1 MNLKKSYVEK
11 YGYERVISD
20 RNSPL
25 AYLEL
30 DFLKLADGQSYTI
43 DEKGKEF
50 ALMII
55 YGKCDVEGKDFKFE
69 NCGFRTNPFEAPAE
83 VVYVGKD
90 TEFTVTGKGG
100 DVKIAVCK
108 APAEKYFK
116 PQYVAVKDIKSKDLG
131 KGAYTRVASFNLP
144 ETVEANLLYIGEFW
158 VEDGR
163 WGSYPPHKHDLDN
176 TISAMPPPLTPL
188 FQDMRQN
195 RFRCYPF
202 FPQKRNDTKP
212 SCAQNFPQ
220 PYKQASMRANHALFA
235 FAKSTFALR
244 RNLNVPRPPA
254 PCPKRTPSSPQ
265 LRRRLPSALNRLRN

>member
-90 TEFTVTGKGG
+90 AEFTVTGKGG

-176 TISAMPPPLTPL
+176 MPTEGFLDEIYYFEFDKPQGFG
-188 FQDMRQN
+188 FQAVYSKEGDINEVYKVKTGDMVEVPKGYHPFTVASGYKNYTLWIMAGKN
-195 RFRCYPF
+195 RGIFCTGEEEH
-202 FPQKRNDTKP
+202 KWMNK
-212 SCAQNFPQ
+212 
-220 PYKQASMRANHALFA
+220 
-235 FAKSTFALR
+235 
-244 RNLNVPRPPA
+244 
-254 PCPKRTPSSPQ
+254 
-265 LRRRLPSALNRLRN
+265 